1 MENNELAKEIILLK
15 SGVNPK
21 KCMVCVKCSATC
33 PNYDAMAWT

>member
-21 KCMVCVKCSATC
+21 KCIFTFSNCS
-33 PNYDAMAWT
+33 